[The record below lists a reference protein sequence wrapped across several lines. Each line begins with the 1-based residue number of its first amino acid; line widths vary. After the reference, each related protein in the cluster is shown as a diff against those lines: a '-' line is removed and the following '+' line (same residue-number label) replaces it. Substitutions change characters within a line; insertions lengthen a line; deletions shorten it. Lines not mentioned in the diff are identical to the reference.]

1 MGRSRPAA
9 SAAADRRWRA
19 ALAPRGDV
27 RFTRGDVPFYAR
39 PFVVLRGVPALRD
52 QGLHPGIDA
61 ARGPEDTVL
70 YLQVGS
76 ACQ

>member
-9 SAAADRRWRA
+9 SAAADTRWRA
-19 ALAPRGDV
+19 ALAPRSDV
-27 RFTRGDVPFYAR
+27 RFYAQ
-39 PFVVLRGVPALRD
+39 PSVVLPGVALRD
-52 QGLHPGIDA
+52 QGLHAGIDA

>member
-27 RFTRGDVPFYAR
+27 RFYAQ
-39 PFVVLRGVPALRD
+39 PSVVLPGVALRD
-52 QGLHPGIDA
+52 QGLHAGIDA